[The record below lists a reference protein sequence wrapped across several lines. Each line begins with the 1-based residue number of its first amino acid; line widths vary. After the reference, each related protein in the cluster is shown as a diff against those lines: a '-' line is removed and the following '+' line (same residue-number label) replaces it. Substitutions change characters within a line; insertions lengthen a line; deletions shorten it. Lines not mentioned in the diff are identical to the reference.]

1 MRVCVY
7 TGVCVGTGAGERILL
22 KNKTKILKA
31 QHILPLIWL
40 SLCCCA
46 WAFSGCSEW
55 GPLFIVVPGL
65 LIVVEHRL

>member
-40 SLCCCA
+40 SLHEQRSSA
-46 WAFSGCSEW
+46 
-55 GPLFIVVPGL
+55 GL
-65 LIVVEHRL
+65 RLELLPRARPTFYYSA